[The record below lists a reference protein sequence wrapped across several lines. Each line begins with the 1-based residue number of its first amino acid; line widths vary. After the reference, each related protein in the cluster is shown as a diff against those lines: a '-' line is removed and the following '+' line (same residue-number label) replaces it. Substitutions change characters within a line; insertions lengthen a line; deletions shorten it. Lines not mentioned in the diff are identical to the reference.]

1 MNGLA
6 ELTIQPLHNKLS
18 SIKINC
24 RQCKII
30 KTFVNDIPV
39 EFTLSDPVL
48 DLNLGPSTTIAHHQV
63 YKSKYLNALREADE
77 GEMSIQLPPD
87 CIKQIGTRIVT
98 QPTPQPQQR
107 SQQQQQQQQ
116 QQKENEDKPPETE
129 PVYAFLTVR
138 IEYTLEDPRNGIV
151 YVQKDDEIAPYRS
164 NHMYTVN
171 QPLPGS
177 TRSWLPCVD
186 RISERCTWDM
196 EFIVPRKESG
206 NTIPEYDGE
215 GAFDEEDCMMV
226 VCSGDLIE
234 QVIHPTDTTKKIV
247 HYSLSV
253 PTPAPFIGFAV
264 GPFEMIKLSPQQ
276 LQEEVLTAADLD
288 ENQQQTLMAE
298 INMMCNIY
306 AFGLPGFEEELN
318 VTCSFLM
325 HAMHFYT
332 QEYGSYPFSDY
343 KLVFVEDAW
352 ANVASSASLAI
363 CSSRLLHSA
372 DIIDQIYSTRREL
385 SQELARQWFGI
396 YIVQKSWPDTWLVR
410 GLANYMGS
418 LFIKRHLGNNE
429 YRLRLKKDMELC
441 CIMDINRPP
450 IYNPALP
457 YPLDPE
463 DLEFIELKAPLV
475 VYMLDK
481 RMCKGGGTLGLSRVL
496 PKILVSA
503 MSGELAQNAIST
515 HYFLRVCR
523 KVSGFDTKV
532 FAEQWIYR
540 SGCPRFSFSFHFN
553 RKKMVVEIFMRQE
566 NTNALIVSP
575 DDMSYGTEYQQLMT
589 PLFTG
594 NLTVRIHEAD
604 GTPYEHIL
612 DIQANKQKFEV
623 QFNTKYK
630 RIRRNTKRFQ
640 AKQAAAA
647 AAVAEEEQENEE
659 GGDQTT
665 VLGIIPSLGL
675 GMPIFEDPSKKKEW
689 RIVEW
694 GQDEEDTSG
703 AASAMFDWIR
713 LDAEF
718 EWVCVVEFKQPD
730 YMWAAQLTK
739 DRDVVAQHEAIDALK
754 YMPSYATS
762 TSLLRAIMD
771 PKCFYKIR
779 MEAAYGL
786 ASCAIPS
793 LKWVGLHQLSKMFHQ
808 RFCFPINSQN
818 DSNDQMNDF
827 PLIHSI
833 PKPNNFSNLSD
844 YFLQKASVV
853 AFSQIRD
860 ERGLTPV
867 KIRQFLLDLLRY
879 NDNIGNEFSD
889 CYYVATLISA
899 LGDALIPASD
909 EALKLDDIEGEQVNA
924 AAKAEIERF
933 RTLDYVIPTYHNIIT
948 VTCLKTMTKLMLKDL
963 LPLNLSLFMQYTRYG
978 NFLEVRLTA
987 FDSLYILCGLS
998 DPALNQY
1005 LLGIIKEDPSV
1016 YVSHYVARA
1025 MLAWLGLALKETYDV
1040 SAINKYTEEFAEEE
1054 GKVVIDDDRSLTHKT
1069 PQQEFQS
1076 SVENLRKRFEN
1087 DTELQQSLWKLLN
1100 SSENA
1105 KIDHCIRK
1113 YLLQFS
1119 EYVFKPIDVG
1129 LKVTIRVPT
1138 LQPQDMGEDT
1148 SEPSTPTQQQ
1158 PPIIRFSKPKPRTD
1172 EKSKKPSIH
1181 IRAEAP
1187 SQDTETTPSTKS
1199 GITVTLP
1206 SSVSSST
1213 DHAERNVT
1221 IREEP
1226 KAAVSDAVS
1235 TPTPSP
1241 NIITLSISGQ
1251 RKTEKQKA
1259 QSESTT
1265 QPPLQATASIPAP
1278 VSKPK
1283 HKKVV
1288 DSATAEE
1295 LKKCRRVLNKINK
1308 YRCALPFVQPVDEV
1322 LDGAPNYYKIIKNP
1336 IDLSVI
1342 KRKVENKE
1350 YTTFRQ
1356 FEDDIRLMLNNCY
1369 IYNSPG
1375 TLVYNEGQALEAV
1388 FEKEVAS
1395 LRGKEQDETQNMTI
1409 VENPTPAKPQTIVHD
1424 TTPPVIK
1431 LKQPKPKQL
1440 STFVSPAAST
1450 INEPEVVREVSK
1462 KTPSPIPL
1470 EPPQETIKPIT
1481 LSLPSAPEKKA
1492 KPITDYEK
1500 METIIVNAMT
1510 NPHAFEF
1517 LRPVDPIRQG
1527 VPHYFTII
1535 KKPMDL
1541 GTIKGK
1547 LKNNQYASPEEMDED
1562 VRLMFR
1568 NCYTFNPPNTYVYNE
1583 AKALEDDYNADWQ
1596 KYFGNRRRPS
1606 ASNAEA
1612 VTPTTATTTA
1622 SPMTGVEPSSQ
1633 KPSKPPKAT
1642 PSGPEAAAVPVPK
1655 PKPPINPVMDANN
1668 KKKCERIIKKL
1679 WAHQASA
1686 AFHKPVDAVAEGVP
1700 HYYEVI
1706 KRPMD
1711 LSLIQRNFEQDK
1723 YKNIWDLERDVRQI
1737 FWNCYSFNHHES
1749 WVVGQCQA
1757 LESFFNQIWSAEF
1770 ADPYAIKGDD
1780 KRIAQNVVNKL
1791 TYHESAAL
1799 FNEPVDLVA
1808 LPDYAEIIKHPMD
1821 LRTIWERLESGKY
1834 TSLKAID
1841 HDIRLVFKNCFT
1853 YNAQGTFAYDQGK
1866 RLEKYYQKIS
1876 KDMRARISNS
1886 NGNSSHPSSVNKRS
1900 HSSLSSPGQEPPTK
1914 IVKTSN
1920 NTM

>member
-1 MNGLA
+1 MMFFGLA
-6 ELTIQPLHNKLS
+6 ELTIQPTHSKLT
-18 SIKINC
+18 SIKVNS
-24 RQCKII
+24 RQCKIE
-30 KTFVNDIPV
+30 KTFVNDILV
-39 EFTLSDPVL
+39 EFTHSDSVV
-48 DLNLGPSTTIAHHQV
+48 DLNLGANTTIAHHQV

-77 GEMSIQLPPD
+77 GELSIQLPAD
-87 CIKQIGTRIVT
+87 CVKQIGTKVN
-98 QPTPQPQQR
+98 PSLPPQPPPKT
-107 SQQQQQQQQ
+107 Q
-116 QQKENEDKPPETE
+116 QQKDEILERPPEIE
-129 PVYAFLTVR
+129 PIFAPLFIR
-138 IEYTLEDPRNGIV
+138 IEYTLENPRNGIV
-151 YVQKDDEIAPYRS
+151 YVQKDDEIAPYVS
-164 NHMYTVN
+164 VIM
-171 QPLPGS
+171 
-177 TRSWLPCVD
+177 
-186 RISERCTWDM
+186 CTWDM
-196 EFIVPRKESG
+196 EFIVPRKENG
-206 NTIPEYDGE
+206 ATIPEYDGE
-215 GAFDEEDCMMV
+215 GSFDEENGMMV
-226 VCSGDLIE
+226 VCSGDVIE
-234 QVIHPTDTTKKIV
+234 QVIHPEDVTKKIV

-253 PTPAPFIGFAV
+253 PTAAPFIGFAV

-276 LQEEVLTAADLD
+276 LQEEVLTATDLD
-288 ENQQQTLMAE
+288 ENQQQSLMAE

-306 AFGLPGFEEELN
+306 AFGLPGFDEELN

-352 ANVASSASLAI
+352 ANVSSSASLAI
-363 CSSRLLHSA
+363 CSSKLLYSA
-372 DIIDQIYSTRREL
+372 DIIDQIYQTRREL

-441 CIMDINRPP
+441 CVLDINRPP
-450 IYNPALP
+450 IYNSALP
-457 YPLDPE
+457 YPVDPE
-463 DLEFIELKAPLV
+463 DLDFIELKAPLV

-515 HYFLRVCR
+515 HYFLRLCR

-532 FAEQWIYR
+532 FAEQWVYR

-566 NTNALIVSP
+566 NTNALVIGPADS
-575 DDMSYGTEYQQLMT
+575 SYGVEYQELMS

-612 DIQANKQKFEV
+612 DIQSNKQKFEV

-675 GMPIFEDPSKKKEW
+675 GMPLFEDPSRKKEW

-718 EWVCVVEFKQPD
+718 EWICVVEFKQPD

-786 ASCAIPS
+786 AACGIPS
-793 LKWVGLHQLSKMFHQ
+793 LNWVGLHQLSKMFHQ
-808 RFCFPINSQN
+808 SYCFPINTY
-818 DSNDQMNDF
+818 SNDRDEHMDGL

-853 AFSQIRD
+853 AFAQIRD

-867 KIRQFLLDLLRY
+867 RIRQFLLDLLRY
-879 NDNIGNEFSD
+879 NDNIGNEFTD

-899 LGDALIPASD
+899 LGDALIPNT
-909 EALKLDDIEGEQVNA
+909 DDSLQMDDFEGEQVNA

-933 RTLDYVIPTYHNIIT
+933 RTLDYVIPSYHNIIT
-948 VTCLKTMTKLMLKDL
+948 VTCLKTMTKLMLKSL
-963 LPLNLSLFMQYTRYG
+963 LPVNLSIFMQYTRYG
-978 NFLEVRLTA
+978 NYLEVRITA

-998 DPALNQY
+998 DPTLNQY
-1005 LLGIIKEDPSV
+1005 LLRIVKEDPSI

-1025 MLAWLGLALKETYDV
+1025 MLAWLGLALKENSDT
-1040 SAINKYTEEFAEEE
+1040 SAINKYAEEFAEEE
-1054 GKVVIDDDRSLTHKT
+1054 GKVVVDDDRSLLQKT
-1069 PQQEFQS
+1069 PQQEFQAGI
-1076 SVENLRKRFEN
+1076 ENLRKRFEN
-1087 DTELQQSLWKLLN
+1087 DTRLQQTLWELLN
-1100 SSENA
+1100 SAENA
-1105 KIDHCIRK
+1105 KLDHCIRK
-1113 YLLQFS
+1113 YILQFC

-1138 LQPQDMGEDT
+1138 LQPQDISDDI

-1158 PPIIRFSKPKPRTD
+1158 PIIRFSRPKPRSE
-1172 EKSKKPSIH
+1172 EKTEKPSKKPSIH
-1181 IRAEAP
+1181 IRADAF
-1187 SQDTETTPSTKS
+1187 SQEPGHT
-1199 GITVTLP
+1199 ITVK
-1206 SSVSSST
+1206 SEASST
-1213 DHAERNVT
+1213 TSSKPADQPDRNIT

-1226 KAAVSDAVS
+1226 KPTVSDT
-1235 TPTPSP
+1235 TPTPAAP
-1241 NIITLSISGQ
+1241 NIITIPITGQ
-1251 RKTEKQKA
+1251 RKTEKQKL
-1259 QSESTT
+1259 QSSERVLS
-1265 QPPLQATASIPAP
+1265 PPP
-1278 VSKPK
+1278 VSTPIHVHKIK
-1283 HKKVV
+1283 HKKAV
-1288 DSATAEE
+1288 DGVTADE

-1308 YRCALPFVQPVDEV
+1308 HKCALPFVQPVDEV
-1322 LDGAPNYYKIIKNP
+1322 LDGAPNYYTVIKNP
-1336 IDLSVI
+1336 IDLSLI
-1342 KRKVENKE
+1342 KRKVENKD

-1369 IYNSPG
+1369 IYNGPG
-1375 TLVYNEGQALEAV
+1375 TFVYNEGQALETV
-1388 FEKEVAS
+1388 FEKEVAHM
-1395 LRGKEQDETQNMTI
+1395 RGKEHEETENMTI
-1409 VENPTPAKPQTIVHD
+1409 VETPAVTTPQTIVHE
-1424 TTPPVIK
+1424 TPKTIK
-1431 LKQPKPKQL
+1431 VKHPSKPKQL
-1440 STFVSPAAST
+1440 STFVSPAPHVK
-1450 INEPEVVREVSK
+1450 PEDTPMTEAPK
-1462 KTPSPIPL
+1462 KEQPPPEPSPGA
-1470 EPPQETIKPIT
+1470 IKPIT
-1481 LSLPSAPEKKA
+1481 LSVSLPEKK
-1492 KPITDYEK
+1492 KKLTEQER
-1500 METIIVNAMT
+1500 METIVTNAMT

-1517 LRPVDPIRQG
+1517 LRPVDPEKQG

-1541 GTIKGK
+1541 STIKSKIRNNEYTSPLEMKDDMK
-1547 LKNNQYASPEEMDED
+1547 LMLK
-1562 VRLMFR
+1562 
-1568 NCYTFNPPNTYVYNE
+1568 NCYTFNPSDTYVYNE
-1583 AKALEDDYNADWQ
+1583 AKALEDSFYQDW
-1596 KYFGNRRRPS
+1596 KRYFGSYERSSVKKAESSKS
-1606 ASNAEA
+1606 AIPANG
-1612 VTPTTATTTA
+1612 T
-1622 SPMTGVEPSSQ
+1622 EPLN
-1633 KPSKPPKAT
+1633 KIKISKPT
-1642 PSGPEAAAVPVPK
+1642 PPSNQAALPPPK
-1655 PKPPINPVMDANN
+1655 PKIIFNPSMESNN
-1668 KKKCERIIKKL
+1668 KKKCERILKKV
-1679 WAHQASA
+1679 WTHQASV

-1700 HYYEVI
+1700 HYYDVI
-1706 KRPMD
+1706 KKPMD
-1711 LSLIQRNFEQDK
+1711 MSTVQKKFDQDNYETIWEFELD
-1723 YKNIWDLERDVRQI
+1723 IRQI
-1737 FWNCYSFNHHES
+1737 FWNCYGFNHHES
-1749 WVVGQCQA
+1749 WVVKQSQA

-1770 ADPYAIKGDD
+1770 AVPDNLKGEE
-1780 KRIAQNVVNKL
+1780 KRIAQKVINKL
-1791 TYHESAAL
+1791 TYHDCAAL

-1808 LPDYAEIIKHPMD
+1808 LPDYAQIIKKPID

-1834 TSLKAID
+1834 SSLKAID
-1841 HDIRLVFKNCFT
+1841 QDIRQVFKNCFA
-1853 YNAQGTFAYDQGK
+1853 YNAAGTFGNDQGK
-1866 RLEKYYQKIS
+1866 RLEKYYHNIGKE
-1876 KDMRARISNS
+1876 MRARISNS
-1886 NGNSSHPSSVNKRS
+1886 GSSATSSAMKRPHPSFNDEE
-1900 HSSLSSPGQEPPTK
+1900 QEPPAK
-1914 IVKTSN
+1914 IVKKSDVF
-1920 NTM
+1920 M